1 MACNIILTD
10 NNAIRATQFS
20 ATAKYNIEEINFYI
34 PVKKARDNQV
44 FIIMKNSKNLY
55 EIVELISLK
64 EGSTSTNML
73 YKVPLKQALR
83 INNESVSFNLMLINI
98 DTGEY
103 TYSSSFKINICTDTF
118 RMAQQVFTAQQ
129 VNRQV
134 QDYYV
139 KTLNLFNKMEEL
151 YKNNEEER
159 DKE

>member
-20 ATAKYNIEEINFYI
+20 ATTKYNIEEINFYI

-55 EIVELISLK
+55 EIVELIHLK

-83 INNESVSFNLMLINI
+83 INNESVNFNLMLINI
-98 DTGEY
+98 NTGEY
-103 TYSSSFKINICTDTF
+103 TYSSSFKINMQTDTF

-134 QDYYV
+134 QEYYV
-139 KTLNLFNKMEEL
+139 KTLELVNRMEEL
-151 YKNNEEER
+151 YNNNKEER

>member
-34 PVKKARDNQV
+34 PVKKAKDNQV

-55 EIVELISLK
+55 EIVELIHLK

-83 INNESVSFNLMLINI
+83 INNESVNFNLMLINI

-103 TYSSSFKINICTDTF
+103 TYSSSFTINMQTDTF

-134 QDYYV
+134 QEYYV
-139 KTLNLFNKMEEL
+139 KTLELANRMEEL
-151 YKNNEEER
+151 YNNNKEER

>member
-55 EIVELISLK
+55 EIVELIHLK

-83 INNESVSFNLMLINI
+83 INNESVNFNLMLINI

-103 TYSSSFKINICTDTF
+103 TYSSSFTINMQTDTF

-134 QDYYV
+134 QEYYV
-139 KTLNLFNKMEEL
+139 KTLELANRMEEL
-151 YKNNEEER
+151 YNNNKEER

>member
-20 ATAKYNIEEINFYI
+20 ATTKYNIEEINFYI

-55 EIVELISLK
+55 EIVELIHLK

-73 YKVPLKQALR
+73 YKVPVKQALR
-83 INNESVSFNLMLINI
+83 INNESVNFNLMLINI
-98 DTGEY
+98 NTGEY
-103 TYSSSFKINICTDTF
+103 TYSSSFKINMQTDTF

-134 QDYYV
+134 QEYYV
-139 KTLNLFNKMEEL
+139 KTLELVNRMEEL
-151 YKNNEEER
+151 YNNNKEER

>member
-55 EIVELISLK
+55 EIVELIHLK

-83 INNESVSFNLMLINI
+83 INNESVNFNLMLINI

-103 TYSSSFKINICTDTF
+103 TYSSSFTINMQTDTF

-134 QDYYV
+134 QEYYV
-139 KTLNLFNKMEEL
+139 KTLELANRIEEL
-151 YKNNEEER
+151 YNNNKEER